1 MKKLFYTATLVALSI
16 LAASCQR
23 ENLEPLDAQVV
34 TYTVQ
39 LPDAIGTKA
48 PGDGMTLHYEV
59 YRTDAEKATDF
70 TTGATLLYHKEEAF
84 ENGVVNLDL
93 ELVNNQNFTVLFW
106 AQTNGNGAFVCDD
119 LTKVTIDP
127 TNLKANQENY
137 AVFSGHDFIK
147 SGEQLTGPEITL
159 VRPVAQLNIA
169 TTAASLT
176 SFNSPVTIDNSSV
189 KLTGKLATSYNVAT
203 LAAGTA
209 ADVEFTY
216 SAWEEPSDVFKA
228 GYPYVAMNYVAFVDA
243 DGENVKVDYTIKT
256 SVGDITNTIG
266 NVPLKPNY
274 RTNILGNL
282 ITETSDYEVS
292 LEAVWGGADE
302 EVEVIT
308 DGLVKINGVYNVSN
322 ANGLAYASQN
332 LFAKEGGS
340 YVLTEDI
347 DMTGASSVV
356 TKAAGLTYNSAAL
369 THMMT
374 SGQSFE
380 FDGAGHVIK
389 NLPGMFI
396 AYTGSAKSV
405 VVKNLTLETPNVAYN
420 VNDDPDA
427 NGNKTDAV
435 GAFIGYA
442 GTSTT
447 ITLENCHVKGGKI
460 EGGHWTGGL
469 VGYAAGYSGND
480 GPVFETLTIKDCS
493 VKNAVVTGKGSVG
506 GIIGHATGDAWTLVD
521 MDNITVT
528 SNTISS
534 TGDSKE
540 KAGSVMGTLGIAG
553 APTTVNGVT
562 KTGGTTIDDYEVSGN
577 RVESNKVAN
586 TKLWGRQAG
595 GVLTLDGVKVE
606 DFSSYTEPASEFI
619 YENGVYTLQKI
630 TSSALTDILA
640 DAEANTYGDITVQLA
655 EDQTLSWAAG
665 PAGNGANK
673 LAHNGKVTI
682 KNGTLSVTG
691 AGSFVV
697 ENELVLDGVTVVDNT
712 AYYSENGETAWEFCY
727 LELTAKGTYKNCVF
741 ENTIMVDGQ
750 EATFENCKFMGKST
764 NEANATG
771 EYSVWV
777 YNGTAKFVE
786 CDFYGARGMKVCDYY
801 SGADVTAVE
810 IDKCTFNDFSKKPG
824 LAIDERQGTVV
835 AVTINNSTFTDVQ
848 PGDQGLYIYETDNVV
863 PAIKNSKVIVDG
875 IEILA
880 FDENGN
886 RAVNV
891 SNDAELAEAIKN
903 ADGNRSIILAA
914 GTYSNDIKITV
925 AEYGNNDDKPRDLIF
940 KAAEGAEPVIAG
952 TVTLGY
958 RDQGKGATMWNG
970 NVTFEGIIFNHA
982 VAESHSF
989 DVQDVTSLT
998 LKNCKLIGD
1007 GEYGLTSARG
1017 NGTGTSSIVGCTFEN
1032 AGMQL
1037 LGNFATGL
1045 VIDGCTFNESRI
1057 NVQAGNG
1064 VTVQNCS
1071 FTNTLT
1077 SANVNDSFYLIRS
1090 NSTPITVKE
1099 CNIAIDSE
1107 LDEVAASQ
1115 AKWGILWNRGTTNW
1129 TVENVAVTMTEAA
1142 MKQTELYVTKCTPS
1156 GVINTKNLT
1165 VNSKAYASTAAQL
1178 TSAVNNGATDI
1189 YVQGEFKMPSSTTT
1203 KTITISPLNGNATID
1218 NTLGSYWE
1226 NATLTFNN
1234 VNFKTSAGYANG
1246 NGSDY
1251 AALYS
1256 KNVTY
1261 NKCNFSGPM
1270 RLGRDG
1276 AKFIDCTF
1284 NDLGNDY
1291 VWTYGNAASF
1301 TGCTFNSAGKALL
1314 IYSDGGNG
1322 APAVSVSGCTFNATT
1337 GAKAGAISNQNCAA
1351 IEIHNYGYGVTLTTA
1366 DNTVDTA
1373 DGKFSGEWRI
1383 KTYETRNADSKI
1395 FVNGTEYTT
1404 LALDGMTMTIAGTV
1418 VTVQ

>member
-48 PGDGMTLHYEV
+48 LGDGMTLHYEV
-59 YRTDAEKATDF
+59 YRTDAEEATDF

-119 LTKVTIDP
+119 LTNVTIDP
-127 TNLKANQENY
+127 ANLKANQENY

-147 SGEQLTGPEITL
+147 SGEQLTGREIKL

-169 TTAASLT
+169 TTAASLA
-176 SFNSPVTIDNSSV
+176 SFKSTVTIDNSSV
-189 KLTGKLATSYNVAT
+189 TLTGKLATSYNVAT

-216 SAWEEPSDVFKA
+216 SAQEAPSGEFKT

-292 LEAVWGGADE
+292 LEADWGGAAE

-332 LFAKEGGS
+332 LFAEGGS
-340 YVLTEDI
+340 YVLTADI
-347 DMTGASSVV
+347 DMSEYTALE
-356 TKAAGLTYNSAAL
+356 TKAGDKFWKSATISHKTFA
-369 THMMT
+369 
-374 SGQSFE
+374 
-380 FDGAGHVIK
+380 FDGKGHSIS
-389 NLPGMFI
+389 NLPGMFVS
-396 AYTGSAKSV
+396 YTIYGDLTI
-405 VVKNLTLETPNVAYN
+405 KNLTLNNPNIAYD
-420 VNDDPDA
+420 VEDTSESK
-427 NGNKTDAV
+427 GV
-435 GAFIGYA
+435 GAFFGLSDVFNKIL
-442 GTSTT
+442 
-447 ITLENCHVKGGKI
+447 LENCHVKGGEI

-469 VGYAAGYSGND
+469 IGYASGYS
-480 GPVFETLTIKDCS
+480 EASTLTIKNCS
-493 VKNAVVTGKGSVG
+493 VKEATVTGKGSCG
-506 GIIGHATGDAWTLVD
+506 GIIGHANGGTGLVE
-521 MDNITVT
+521 MNTISVF
-528 SNTISS
+528 SNTIES
-534 TGDSKE
+534 TGTATD
-540 KAGSVMGTLGIAG
+540 KAGSVMGTVGSS
-553 APTTVNGVT
+553 TVKVT
-562 KTGGTTIDDYEVSGN
+562 NCSVIDNEVT
-577 RVESNKVAN
+577 SNSVNN
-586 TKLWGRQAG
+586 TKLWGRPG
-595 GVLTLDGVKVE
+595 STGVLYVDGVKVE
-606 DFSSYTEPASEFI
+606 DF
-619 YENGVYTLQKI
+619 
-630 TSSALTDILA
+630 
-640 DAEANTYGDITVQLA
+640 
-655 EDQTLSWAAG
+655 
-665 PAGNGANK
+665 
-673 LAHNGKVTI
+673 
-682 KNGTLSVTG
+682 GTFTPSTT
-691 AGSFVV
+691 
-697 ENELVLDGVTVVDNT
+697 VTVT
-712 AYYSENGETAWEFCY
+712 
-727 LELTAKGTYKNCVF
+727 
-741 ENTIMVDGQ
+741 
-750 EATFENCKFMGKST
+750 
-764 NEANATG
+764 
-771 EYSVWV
+771 
-777 YNGTAKFVE
+777 
-786 CDFYGARGMKVCDYY
+786 
-801 SGADVTAVE
+801 
-810 IDKCTFNDFSKKPG
+810 
-824 LAIDERQGTVV
+824 
-835 AVTINNSTFTDVQ
+835 
-848 PGDQGLYIYETDNVV
+848 
-863 PAIKNSKVIVDG
+863 
-875 IEILA
+875 
-880 FDENGN
+880 
-886 RAVNV
+886 
-891 SNDAELAEAIKN
+891 NDAELAKAVEVIDVEVIK
-903 ADGNRSIILAA
+903 LAA
-914 GTYSNDIKITV
+914 GTYSENIVLTV
-925 AEYGNNDDKPRDLIF
+925 AEAGAFQRDIKF
-940 KAAEGAEPVIAG
+940 EAVEGASPVIAG

-958 RDQGKGATMWNG
+958 RNQGVGADMWNG
-970 NVTFEGIIFNHA
+970 NITFEGITFDHPA
-982 VAESHSF
+982 ATTHSI
-989 DVQDVTSLT
+989 DVQDVKSLT
-998 LKNCKLIGD
+998 LRKCKIIGD
-1007 GEYGLTSARG
+1007 GDECGLVSARG
-1017 NGTGTSSIVGCTFEN
+1017 NATGTSSIVECTFEN

-1045 VIDGCTFNESRI
+1045 VIDGCTFKESCV

-1064 VTVQNCS
+1064 VTVQNCN

-1077 SANVNDSFYLIRS
+1077 EAYLNGGFYLIRS
-1090 NSTPITVKE
+1090 NSTPITVKN
-1099 CNIAIDSE
+1099 CTIAVDSE
-1107 LDEVAASQ
+1107 LAEVATSQ
-1115 AKWGILWNRGTTNW
+1115 SKWYLLANRGTTNW

-1142 MKQTELYVTKCTPS
+1142 MKQTELYVTKCTSS

-1203 KTITISPLNGNATID
+1203 NTITISPLNGNATID
-1218 NTLGSYWE
+1218 NTLGSYWDG
-1226 NATLTFNN
+1226 ATLTFNN

-1276 AKFIDCTF
+1276 AKFIECTF

-1322 APAVSVSGCTFNATT
+1322 APAVSVTGCTFNATT

-1366 DNTVDTA
+1366 GNTVDTA

-1395 FVNGTEYTT
+1395 FVNGTEYFT
-1404 LALDGMTMTIAGTV
+1404 LALDGRTMTIAGTV